1 MSGGVGAPPRTPPK
15 SSVIT
20 PHGAF
25 HYSRVPPQKAQ
36 ARRFAAPYGALGH
49 CAFGSP
55 PAVGALPR
63 VGCRCCLRL
72 RWGCSL
78 WLLVLLAGVRSRL
91 RSSFLLFG
99 LACVAG
105 FFAFLLV
112 VPPLVFCGG
121 SGGLVVRGFA
131 FLLLAPPLGCVF
143 GRGLP
148 RRWVF
153 RLSVPFAGLLVGL
166 VAFLSCPA
174 FGAEVAPLRGRGLA
188 CANGPRGL
196 RRGGSHATASG
207 RRHAGAPLMGSAH
220 AFFYRKTA
228 ALRLLAFRTPN
239 ATPLAACPFSLR
251 GLNPAPKLRPSAAC
265 LP

>member
-1 MSGGVGAPPRTPPK
+1 LPPLLATYY
-15 SSVIT
+15 SSQLHNIT

-36 ARRFAAPYGALGH
+36 ARRFAAPCGALGH

-78 WLLVLLAGVRSRL
+78 WLLVLLVGARSRL

-99 LACVAG
+99 LVFAVG

-112 VPPLVFCGG
+112 VPPLVCFGG
-121 SGGLVVRGFA
+121 SGALVVRGVA
-131 FLLLAPPLGCVF
+131 FRLLAPLRGFAF
-143 GRGLP
+143 GFVLP

-153 RLSVPFAGLLVGL
+153 LALAPFAGLLRAPV
-166 VAFLSCPA
+166 VFRSCPA
-174 FGAEVAPLRGRGLA
+174 SGVEGAPLRGCASRLRGGGLH
-188 CANGPRGL
+188 RSQGL
-196 RRGGSHATASG
+196 RL
-207 RRHAGAPLMGSAH
+207 GAVLMHFSIE
-220 AFFYRKTA
+220 KTP
-228 ALRLLAFRTPN
+228 RY
-239 ATPLAACPFSLR
+239 ACLHFARPT
-251 GLNPAPKLRPSAAC
+251 LRP
-265 LP
+265 